1 MLLVY
6 SFILHYYF
14 QFKDVIRIYLTCT
27 AIVLSYDTY
36 IEIDIFQIL
45 ESSQALL
52 GILKRD
58 TYKLKDGPKSTS
70 EGQTRA

>member
-1 MLLVY
+1 M
-6 SFILHYYF
+6 
-14 QFKDVIRIYLTCT
+14 
-27 AIVLSYDTY
+27 
-36 IEIDIFQIL
+36 EIDIFQIL
-45 ESSQALL
+45 ESSQTLL